1 MKAMIARTWLAAAV
15 ASAIAGAAQ
24 AQCYIELHGS
34 AAQFGYSRAGPY
46 ESRSEC
52 NAMRAR
58 LGLDTECTC
67 GASGPTP
74 EEIEWMR
81 QQEEAARI
89 REEARQAEQRRLD
102 AERERLR
109 QVWFHNSQGNDM
121 MHARLFDEAIRA
133 YETALSYGQDPAVHR
148 NLANARFRRA
158 FAQGKAF
165 FDGGQWDL
173 AIDAYREALVHRPGD
188 SAAESNIKVAQ
199 TRKRSE
205 EVQAELR
212 AKRETAFAS
221 MRSAIEDHAASAQAE
236 RAARPRASEAP
247 AKLFFGDPDS
257 PTDVAL
263 NAKIERMDAQIERDV
278 QAIRN
283 LGLAKLDDDYE
294 DWVSLDEKARR
305 DAEEQFIEILHDVAF
320 DLVKDG
326 VSGGLKSFDQ
336 AQGVALIRALEK
348 CGCAL
353 NNPAF
358 IERIKLMSRRGN
370 AAHLAEDAKIL
381 IKEFEGLWK
390 AHDAD
395 AKGKQMLEGAADVL
409 ELAVDDKRL
418 KLVLYTAKMGAAA
431 AYRTA
436 VKSVARA
443 EVERLTKM
451 TERQMK
457 ALKFLQKTLIKH
469 VKERRELKRLLTEP
483 LK

>member
-1 MKAMIARTWLAAAV
+1 MNALIARTWLAAAV

-24 AQCYIELHGS
+24 AQCYIELRGS

-58 LGLDTECTC
+58 LYLDADCIC
-67 GASGPTP
+67 GPSGPTP

-109 QVWFHNSQGNDM
+109 QVWLHNNQGNDM
-121 MHARLFDEAIRA
+121 MHARMFDEAIRA

-158 FAQGKAF
+158 FARGKAF

-173 AIDAYREALVHRPGD
+173 AIDAYREALVYRPGD

-199 TRKRSE
+199 TRKRNE

-221 MRSAIEDHAASAQAE
+221 MRSAIEDHAASAQA
-236 RAARPRASEAP
+236 ARPSEAP
-247 AKLFFGDPDS
+247 GKLFFGDPDS

-263 NAKIERMDAQIERDV
+263 NARIERMDAQIERDM

-283 LGLAKLDDDYE
+283 LGLAKFDEDYE
-294 DWVSLDEKARR
+294 DWVGLDEKARR
-305 DAEEQFIEILHDVAF
+305 EAEEQFIEILYDVAF

-370 AAHLAEDAKIL
+370 AARLADDAKVL

-390 AHDAD
+390 AHEGDAE
-395 AKGKQMLEGAADVL
+395 GKQMLEGAADVL
-409 ELAVDDKRL
+409 EIAVDDKRL
-418 KLVLYTAKMGAAA
+418 KFVLYTAKMGAAA

-436 VKSVARA
+436 VKSVART

-451 TERQMK
+451 TERQLK

-469 VKERRELKRLLTEP
+469 VKERRELKRLLTQP
-483 LK
+483 AP